1 MANRRRSRL
10 PGYSSQLLTCLP
22 PIGVACCPEKK
33 ERGQKKAR
41 GSSSFPYLCA
51 AGTSRECP
59 QSKYDTHQTTA
70 THAASTGVDRRVS
83 TQAPPGAPA
92 PCRAKPR
99 GRSIGLRVVGICRGS
114 DRVSVD
120 KINWRRSAWHG
131 HCGQSTHQ
139 LRTTCT
145 LDRS

>member
-83 TQAPPGAPA
+83 TQAPPGSASSVPGKASWPEYWASGCGDMSWIRSGIRRQDQLASVRMARSLRSVHPPA
-92 PCRAKPR
+92 EDHVYP
-99 GRSIGLRVVGICRGS
+99 
-114 DRVSVD
+114 
-120 KINWRRSAWHG
+120 
-131 HCGQSTHQ
+131 
-139 LRTTCT
+139 
-145 LDRS
+145 